1 VLIKELPSSQQANS
15 HRGVSVN
22 CHLHDNRNRTGD
34 ENALLD
40 TVPKRATLTRA
51 HPNNGIVRTIENYNH
66 NRLGFFMTLDPS
78 NKVQENQNRER
89 GGGSIIHD

>member
-1 VLIKELPSSQQANS
+1 VLKGMTYSNVLIKELPSPQQANS
-15 HRGVSVN
+15 QERVLVN

-51 HPNNGIVRTIENYNH
+51 HPSNGIVRTIENYNH
-66 NRLGFFMTLDPS
+66 NRFGFFYDFEP
-78 NKVQENQNRER
+78 K
-89 GGGSIIHD
+89 